1 MKYIKTF
8 ESYEPESTSIFN
20 IVVKS
25 RVDED
30 QQDKLEEI
38 INLYHDEDYQEA
50 HRELRDKK
58 LSWPEYKDHPI
69 LRWQVNKGHEID
81 DKFFSNIEING
92 NEVISKFS
100 VELPSDWDRGT
111 ILEWVEGFH
120 KYRSI
125 LPMVTME
132 KMANKKDYEYLDSY
146 KEVVKNLARNSRVEY
161 EVSKEI

>member
-8 ESYEPESTSIFN
+8 ESYKPKSTSIFN

-30 QQDKLEEI
+30 QEDKLEDI
-38 INLYHDEDYQEA
+38 INLYHDEDYQEV
-50 HRELRDKK
+50 HKELRDEQF
-58 LSWPEYKDHPI
+58 SWPEYKG
-69 LRWQVNKGHEID
+69 LGEWQVDKGHEIQ

-111 ILEWVEGFH
+111 ILDWVDGFH
-120 KYRSI
+120 EYGSI
-125 LPMVTME
+125 LSILMTE
-132 KMANKKDYEYLDSY
+132 KMVKKDNKYLDLY
-146 KEVVKNLARNSRVEY
+146 DEYQEIIKKLKRNNRVEY
-161 EVSKEI
+161 EVISK